1 MGRPQ
6 AAAAPVT
13 PFLGSRRILVVA
25 LVAVAAL
32 GGLAA
37 SGLGDSLVYYRTPT
51 ELQARPPGPDERLRL
66 GGMVVPGSVA
76 GEGDRVRFTLT
87 DGASDV
93 AVVHTGTPQ
102 GVFREGQGALV
113 EGSVDGDGVFRSD
126 LLMVKHDNEYRPVEP
141 ATVRPGVEGATR

>member
-1 MGRPQ
+1 MR
-6 AAAAPVT
+6 
-13 PFLGSRRILVVA
+13 PFLASRRILVVA
-25 LVAVAAL
+25 LVAIAAV

-51 ELQARPPGPDERLRL
+51 ELRAAPPPSDERLRL
-66 GGMVVPGSVA
+66 GGMVVRGSVVA
-76 GEGDRVRFTLT
+76 DGDSVRFTLT

-93 AVVHTGTPQ
+93 AVVHSGVPQ

-113 EGSVDGDGVFRSD
+113 EGSVGADGVFRSD

-141 ATVRPGVEGATR
+141 TAAGSSGEGPTR